1 MLCEWT
7 HIRIC
12 SVESDWFWE
21 MIMCVFNTFFRLFT
35 DHMYV
40 VYTIFHCLFWKLEVW
55 QENFVARGRVYI
67 GKMYPQLCKF
77 SIPTVC
83 RDATE
88 ITEDVRIK
96 STSVS

>member
-1 MLCEWT
+1 MNGHISESALLSQTDPEKWLC
-7 HIRIC
+7 
-12 SVESDWFWE
+12 VYF
-21 MIMCVFNTFFRLFT
+21 TFFRLFT